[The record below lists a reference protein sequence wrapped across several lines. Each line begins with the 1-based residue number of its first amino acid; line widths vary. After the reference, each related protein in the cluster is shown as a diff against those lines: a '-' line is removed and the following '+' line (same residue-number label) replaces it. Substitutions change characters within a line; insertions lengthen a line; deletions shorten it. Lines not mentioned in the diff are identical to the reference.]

1 MVRIPH
7 DVRQRP
13 LFWFAVALFACQV
26 VVFGYF
32 ALLNYRLSRQ
42 LFAHQWKTPTEIYS
56 VSEAEPRLVAKLYG
70 SDWRSTT
77 PVELGDLPEHVPGAF
92 MAAEDVRFRSH
103 IGVDPVG
110 ILRALF
116 ANVRSGEVVQG
127 GSTINQQLVKQ
138 KVLSNDRTFRRKL
151 LEVPL
156 AILMDVRMS
165 KDEILEAYLNE
176 VYLGHAEGRPVLGID
191 EGSRLYFNKRPE
203 KLEAHEA
210 ALLASLIRA
219 PNRTSARKGDV
230 AKARRDR
237 ILAEMH
243 ERRWIDEEEL
253 QRAKRQRVR
262 VRAGNLPKQL
272 HPYYFAALRA
282 EAEKL
287 VSGRLLASG
296 GLRIHAEI
304 DPAMQEAAESAVLRG
319 TATLRSRYSWIR
331 NQSAK
336 DPLQAALLSVD
347 PRTGGVRALVGGA
360 DFSQTAFDR
369 TRMMKRQ
376 PGSAFK
382 PFAFLAAIASKEAT
396 ASTLLLDAPLR
407 IELSGNDVWEPHN
420 YDERYRGRVTLREAF
435 EESLNVPTVRLTQT
449 IGNEQ
454 VVKLARNS
462 GFDEEFR
469 NIPALALGVTEVTM
483 RDLTAAYTIF
493 PNLGVRSEPFLVRS
507 IANRNGKTIYKR
519 GVKHE
524 RVVDAAPAYVLH
536 TLLRGVVRRGTAAR
550 LRRYGLGEVA
560 GKTGTTNDYRDA
572 WFVGYTPT
580 LVTSAWVGFDRG
592 APLRL
597 SSAEAA
603 IPLWALYMREV
614 PEAAKEIQRP
624 EGVVERQ
631 IDPESGFL
639 WAEGCPGPITE
650 YYLSGTAPTRRCPRG
665 FFGRIVRRALFDAEN
680 FDEPAAITF
689 DKFRRW
695 SAEVDRS
702 RQEVENTLDKV
713 RRIFG
718 GGNDNEKKRPGG
730 NERGNDRD
738 RGNDRE
744 RGGDRG
750 EKKEKRDKDDD
761 KRGKRDKDKDRDK
774 DDKKRGRD

>member
-1 MVRIPH
+1 MNRIPE
-7 DVRQRP
+7 DVQRRP
-13 LFWFAVALFACQV
+13 IFWLASALFVCELL
-26 VVFGYF
+26 VFGF
-32 ALLNYRLSRQ
+32 FTFLNYKLGRE
-42 LFAHQWKTPTEIYS
+42 LFAHQWKTPTEVYS
-56 VSEAEPRLVAKLYG
+56 VASGTPKLVAKLYG
-70 SDWRSTT
+70 SDWRTT
-77 PVELGDLPEHVPGAF
+77 MPVDLKELPPHVPAAF
-92 MAAEDVRFRSH
+92 IAAEDVRFRSH
-103 IGVDPVG
+103 IGVDPIG

-116 ANVRSGEVVQG
+116 ANVRKGEVVQG

-138 KVLSNDRTFRRKL
+138 KLLSNDRTYRRKFVEL
-151 LEVPL
+151 PL
-156 AILMDVRMS
+156 AIVMDARMS

-176 VYLGHAEGRPVLGID
+176 VYLGHSNGRPVLGID
-191 EGSRLYFNKRPE
+191 EGSRLYFSKPPE
-203 KLEAHEA
+203 KLAPHEA

-243 ERRWIDEEEL
+243 DREWLTDDQFE
-253 QRAKRQRVR
+253 RAKKQTVKVR
-262 VRAGNLPKQL
+262 PGSVPKQL

-282 EAEKL
+282 EAGEF
-287 VSGRLLASG
+287 VSARVLASG

-304 DPAMQEAAESAVLRG
+304 DAEMQEAAERAITRG
-319 TATLRSRYSWIR
+319 SATLRSRYSWIR
-331 NQSAK
+331 SQNAK
-336 DPLQAALLSVD
+336 DPLQAALLSMD
-347 PRTGGVRALVGGA
+347 PRTGGVRALVGGS

-382 PFAFLAAIASKEAT
+382 PFAFLAAIAAKEAT
-396 ASTLLLDAPLR
+396 TSTLLLDAPLR
-407 IELSGNDVWEPHN
+407 IELSDTDVWEPHN

-435 EESLNVPTVRLTQT
+435 EESLNVPTVRLTESLGQGQL
-449 IGNEQ
+449 IR
-454 VVKLARNS
+454 LAKNS

-469 NIPALALGVTEVTM
+469 QIPALPLGVTEVTM

-493 PNLGVRSEPFLVRS
+493 PNLGVRSDPFLVRA
-507 IANRNGKTIYKR
+507 ILNRKGKQIYSR
-519 GVKHE
+519 EVKHD

-572 WFVGYTPT
+572 WFVGYTPQ
-580 LVTSAWVGFDRG
+580 LVTSVWVGFDRG

-603 IPLWALYMREV
+603 IPLWALYMRDV
-614 PEAAKEIQRP
+614 GVGNTSLRKP
-624 EGVVERQ
+624 EGVDERR

-639 WAEGCPGPITE
+639 WAEGCPGPVTE
-650 YYLSGTAPTRRCPRG
+650 YYLSGTAPTRGCPRG
-665 FFGRIVRRALFDAEN
+665 FFGQIVRRALFDKEN

-695 SAEVDRS
+695 SADVDRS

-718 GGNDNEKKRPGG
+718 DDRKKEKKR
-730 NERGNDRD
+730 
-738 RGNDRE
+738 
-744 RGGDRG
+744 
-750 EKKEKRDKDDD
+750 KKSKD
-761 KRGKRDKDKDRDK
+761 
-774 DDKKRGRD
+774 